1 MEPVRPRAA
10 LESQVIRA
18 LRHLVVTWGA
28 LVLPLFV
35 CAHNGEFLLAKLTLR
50 SDGSCV
56 LRVTVDTEAN
66 FNLQN
71 RAQLTKAAEGLFLV
85 SVGKETTSLGQVA
98 GEPSF
103 FSETK
108 LDPAAPLGHTPE
120 EMAKAYKL
128 EVVEWT
134 WTSASPKFLLRLP
147 EMSPHTVVL
156 WLNDE
161 TKPVAKPRWV
171 MMIAEDESPLITA
184 ATPLPD
190 NLKLRMLIL
199 CGGAMICLATLFTG
213 IGLYIRKRRRGSLR
227 TQA

>member
-1 MEPVRPRAA
+1 M
-10 LESQVIRA
+10 IRA

-71 RAQLTKAAEGLFLV
+71 RAQLTQAADGLFLV
-85 SVGKETTSLGQVA
+85 SAGKETAALGKVA

-120 EMAKAYKL
+120 EMAKSYKL

-134 WTSASPKFLLRLP
+134 WTPASPKFLLRLP

-184 ATPLPD
+184 ATPLPEH
-190 NLKLRMLIL
+190 LKLRMLIL
-199 CGGAMICLATLFTG
+199 CGGAMTAVLIFF
-213 IGLYIRKRRRGSLR
+213 IGLGLFLKRRRDSR
-227 TQA
+227 RA

>member
-1 MEPVRPRAA
+1 M
-10 LESQVIRA
+10 IRA
-18 LRHLVVTWGA
+18 LRQWVVTWGA

-50 SDGSCV
+50 TDGECV

-66 FNLQN
+66 FNLQD
-71 RAQLTKAAEGLFLV
+71 RAQLAKAAENLFQL
-85 SVGKETTSLGQVA
+85 SAGKETTSLSKVA

-103 FSETK
+103 SSETK
-108 LDPAAPLGHTPE
+108 LDPAAPLGHTAE
-120 EMAKAYKL
+120 EMAKSYKL

-134 WTSASPKFLLRLP
+134 WTPESPQFVLRLP

-156 WLNDE
+156 WLDDE
-161 TKPVAKPRWV
+161 SKPAAKPRWV

-184 ATPLPD
+184 VPPLPEA
-190 NLKLRMLIL
+190 LKLRMLVL
-199 CGGAMICLATLFTG
+199 CVGSMTFLAILFTG
-213 IGLYIRKRRRGSLR
+213 LGLYIRKRRYLKR

>member
-1 MEPVRPRAA
+1 MEPVRSRAA

-71 RAQLTKAAEGLFLV
+71 RAQLTKAADGLFLV
-85 SVGKETTSLGQVA
+85 SAGKETASLGKVA

-134 WTSASPKFLLRLP
+134 WTPASPKFLLRLP

-184 ATPLPD
+184 ATPLPEH
-190 NLKLRMLIL
+190 LKLRMLIL
-199 CGGAMICLATLFTG
+199 CGGAMTAVLIFF
-213 IGLYIRKRRRGSLR
+213 IGLGLFLKRRRDSR
-227 TQA
+227 RA

>member
-1 MEPVRPRAA
+1 
-10 LESQVIRA
+10 VIRA
-18 LRHLVVTWGA
+18 LRQWVVTWGA

-50 SDGSCV
+50 ADGECV

-66 FNLQN
+66 FNIQD
-71 RAQLTKAAEGLFLV
+71 RAQFAKAAENLFQL
-85 SVGKETTSLGQVA
+85 SAGKETTSLSKVA

-103 FSETK
+103 SSETK
-108 LDPAAPLGHTPE
+108 LDPAAPLGHTAE
-120 EMAKAYKL
+120 EIAKSYQL

-134 WTSASPKFLLRLP
+134 WTPVSPKFVLRLP

-171 MMIAEDESPLITA
+171 MMIAEDESPLIVA
-184 ATPLPD
+184 APPLPED
-190 NLKLRMLIL
+190 LKRRIMVQKVGLT
-199 CGGAMICLATLFTG
+199 ICLLTLV
-213 IGLYIRKRRRGSLR
+213 IGVALHLRKRRHLKR

>member
-1 MEPVRPRAA
+1 MEPVRSRAA

-71 RAQLTKAAEGLFLV
+71 RAQLTKAADGLFLV
-85 SVGKETTSLGQVA
+85 SAGKETASLGKVA

-134 WTSASPKFLLRLP
+134 WTPASPKFLLRLP

-161 TKPVAKPRWV
+161 TKPAAKPRWV

-184 ATPLPD
+184 ATPLPEH
-190 NLKLRMLIL
+190 LKLRMLIL
-199 CGGAMICLATLFTG
+199 CGGAMTAVLIFF
-213 IGLYIRKRRRGSLR
+213 IGLGLFLKRRRDSR
-227 TQA
+227 RA

>member
-1 MEPVRPRAA
+1 MEPVRSRAA

-50 SDGSCV
+50 PDGSCV

-71 RAQLTKAAEGLFLV
+71 RAQLTQAADGLFLV
-85 SVGKETTSLGQVA
+85 SAGKETAALGKVA

-134 WTSASPKFLLRLP
+134 WTPASPKFLLRLP

-184 ATPLPD
+184 ATPLPEH
-190 NLKLRMLIL
+190 LKLRMLIL
-199 CGGAMICLATLFTG
+199 CGGAMTAVLIFF
-213 IGLYIRKRRRGSLR
+213 IGLGLFLKRRRDSR
-227 TQA
+227 RA

>member
-1 MEPVRPRAA
+1 
-10 LESQVIRA
+10 VIRA
-18 LRHLVVTWGA
+18 LRHWVVTWGA

-50 SDGSCV
+50 PDGSCV

-71 RAQLTKAAEGLFLV
+71 RAQLTKAADGLFLV
-85 SVGKETTSLGQVA
+85 SAGKETASLGKVA

-134 WTSASPKFLLRLP
+134 WTPASPKFLLRLP

-171 MMIAEDESPLITA
+171 MMIAEDESPLIVAVA
-184 ATPLPD
+184 ASPEA
-190 NLKLRMLIL
+190 LKLRMLIL
-199 CGGAMICLATLFTG
+199 CGGAMTAVLIFF
-213 IGLYIRKRRRGSLR
+213 IGLGLFLKRRRDSR
-227 TQA
+227 RAQA

>member
-1 MEPVRPRAA
+1 MEPVRSRAA

-71 RAQLTKAAEGLFLV
+71 RAQLTQAADGLFLV
-85 SVGKETTSLGQVA
+85 SAGKETASLGKVA

-134 WTSASPKFLLRLP
+134 WTPASPKFLLRLP

-190 NLKLRMLIL
+190 DLKQRMLIL
-199 CGGAMICLATLFTG
+199 CGGAMTAVLIFF
-213 IGLYIRKRRRGSLR
+213 IGLGLFLKRRRDSR
-227 TQA
+227 RA

>member
-1 MEPVRPRAA
+1 M
-10 LESQVIRA
+10 IRG
-18 LRHLVVTWGA
+18 LRQLIVTWGA

-50 SDGSCV
+50 IDGACV

-66 FNLQN
+66 FNIQD
-71 RAQLTKAAEGLFLV
+71 RPQLAKAAEGLFLV
-85 SVGKETTSLGQVA
+85 SAGKETTALSRVA

-108 LDPAAPLGHTPE
+108 LDSAAPLGHTPE
-120 EMAKAYKL
+120 EMTKAYKL

-134 WTSASPKFLLRLP
+134 WTPESPKFVLRLP

-171 MMIAEDESPLITA
+171 MMIAEDESPLIQA
-184 ATPLPD
+184 HESRDPLGM
-190 NLKLRMLIL
+190 RMLII
-199 CGGAMICLATLFTG
+199 CGATMLGLVTLFTG
-213 IGLYIRKRRRGSLR
+213 LGLYIKHRRQRQR
-227 TQA
+227 TSA

>member
-1 MEPVRPRAA
+1 MESVRPRAA
-10 LESQVIRA
+10 LEPQVIRA
-18 LRHLVVTWGA
+18 LRQRIATWGA

-50 SDGSCV
+50 ADGACV

-66 FNLQN
+66 FNLQD
-71 RAQLTKAAEGLFLV
+71 RAQLAKAAEGLFLL
-85 SVGKETTSLGQVA
+85 SAGKETAALAKVA
-98 GEPSF
+98 GEPAF

-108 LDPAAPLGHTPE
+108 LDPAAPLGHTAE

-134 WTSASPKFLLRLP
+134 WTPESPKFVLRLP

-156 WLNDE
+156 WLDDE
-161 TKPVAKPRWV
+161 TKPAAKPRWV

-184 ATPLPD
+184 VPPLPED
-190 NLKLRMLIL
+190 LKLRMLVL
-199 CGGAMICLATLFTG
+199 CVGLMTFLAILFTG
-213 IGLYIRKRRRGSLR
+213 LGLHIRKRRYLKR